1 MVDPGVAILR
11 FTDITKRYG
20 DFEALHEVSLAVEE
34 GEVFGLLGP
43 NGAGKTSLIRIGLD
57 ILRPDEGEVT
67 LFGEAMSREA
77 LDRVGYLPEE
87 RGLYK
92 KVRVLDVLI
101 YLGRLKGLSR
111 RDAKERSVQWL
122 ERVGLAEASH
132 KRLEALSKGMSQKV
146 QIAGT
151 LLADPPLAIL
161 DEPFSGLD
169 PVNVELVK
177 TLIVERREAGRTTVL
192 STHLMHQ
199 IEALC
204 DRVAVIHQGRRVVYG
219 DIDTVRRERSR
230 PAVFVRIRGEL
241 PELDGVH
248 AIHPRDG
255 GYELLLDEG
264 IDPPDVLEAL
274 IASRVR
280 VERFEEILVTME
292 QVFLQVARGE
302 GTWSD
307 QEAERARL
315 EGLS

>member
-1 MVDPGVAILR
+1 VAILR
-11 FTDITKRYG
+11 FTSIHKRYG
-20 DFEALHEVSLAVEE
+20 SFHALKGVSLAVEE

-57 ILRPDEGEVT
+57 IIRPDEGEVS
-67 LFGEAMSREA
+67 LLGQPMSREA
-77 LDRVGYLPEE
+77 LDQVGYLPEE

-92 KVRVLDVLI
+92 KSRVLEVLV

-111 RDAKERSVQWL
+111 
-122 ERVGLAEASH
+122 AEAKARSEAWLARIGLSEVADR
-132 KRLEALSKGMSQKV
+132 RLEALSKGMSQKV

-151 LLADPPLAIL
+151 LLADPPLAVL

-177 TLIVERREAGRTTVL
+177 ELIAERRAAGRTTVL

-204 DRVAVIHQGRRVVYG
+204 DRVAVIHRGERVVYG

-230 PAVFVRIRGEL
+230 PAVFVRLRGEL
-241 PELDGVH
+241 PELAGVRSVH
-248 AIHPRDG
+248 ARDG
-255 GYELLLDEG
+255 GHELLLDDG
-264 IDPPDVLEAL
+264 VDPPDILEAL
-274 IASRVR
+274 VAAGAR

-302 GTWSD
+302 GHPLPNPAASPD
-307 QEAERARL
+307 LGAPA
-315 EGLS
+315 